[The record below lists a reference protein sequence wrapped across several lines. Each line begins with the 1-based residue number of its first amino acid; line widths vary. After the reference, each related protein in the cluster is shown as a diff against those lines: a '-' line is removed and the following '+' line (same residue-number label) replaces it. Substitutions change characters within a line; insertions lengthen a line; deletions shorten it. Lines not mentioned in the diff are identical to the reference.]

1 MLDENWSARHITD
14 SAQRILK
21 QVPGRASDRG
31 LHVVDRSSLLM
42 LVLWS
47 LVLWER
53 KVGRVALDE
62 MGIDPFDLARRLDG
76 LLTERAREHPVA
88 YDQKQGLLV
97 LVNTGEPGQP
107 WDFAALLEPLLQQ
120 AEHEASELGH
130 NYVGS
135 EHLVLAIC
143 ASAGPPL
150 SDLLQQYGISRQR
163 VKEAVLD
170 LLQR

>member
-1 MLDENWSARHITD
+1 MGRANGSIRGSIRRGRSMLDENWIARHITD

-31 LHVVDRSSLLM
+31 LYVVDRSSLLM

-53 KVGRVALDE
+53 KVGRVALEE
-62 MGIDPFDLARRLDG
+62 MGIDPFDLARRLDE

-97 LVNTGEPGQP
+97 
-107 WDFAALLEPLLQQ
+107 
-120 AEHEASELGH
+120 S
-130 NYVGS
+130 
-135 EHLVLAIC
+135 I
-143 ASAGPPL
+143 
-150 SDLLQQYGISRQR
+150 
-163 VKEAVLD
+163 
-170 LLQR
+170 

>member
-14 SAQRILK
+14 SAQCILK

-31 LHVVDRSSLLM
+31 LYVVDRSSLLM

-53 KVGRVALDE
+53 KVGRVALE
-62 MGIDPFDLARRLDG
+62 TIGVDPFELARRLDG

-88 YDQKQGLLV
+88 YDHKQRLLV
-97 LVNTGEPGQP
+97 LVNTGEPYQP
-107 WDFAALLEPLLQQ
+107 WDFAAILEPLLQQ
-120 AEHEASELGH
+120 AEHEAKELGH

-143 ASAGPPL
+143 AIAASPL
-150 SDLLQQYGISRQR
+150 SDLLQEYGISRQR
-163 VKEAVLD
+163 VKEAVLGV
-170 LLQR
+170 LQG